1 MSLKHIVFAILYLL
15 VDVIWI
21 TGMSKV
27 FYRHKIAKVQRA
39 PLTFKLIPAVLA
51 YVTLLITMFFVCIP
65 LSEHY
70 KKKTARL
77 PWNFRLEP
85 WTVFGL
91 VGFCIYGVY
100 NFTNGAIFKDYDSSF
115 MLVDTIWGCVSFS
128 IFGYIYS
135 LLNT

>member
-1 MSLKHIVFAILYLL
+1 MSINMNYIVFAILYLL

-27 FYRHKIAKVQRA
+27 FYRHKIAKVQSA
-39 PLTFKLIPAVLA
+39 PLTFKLIPAGLA

-70 KKKTARL
+70 RNKKHALK
-77 PWNFRLEP
+77 PWM
-85 WTVFGL
+85 VFGL

-100 NFTNGAIFKDYDSSF
+100 NFTNGAIFKHYDSSF
-115 MLVDTIWGCVSFS
+115 MLVDTVWGCVSFS
-128 IFGYIYS
+128 FFGYIYT
-135 LLNT
+135 LLIT